1 MTGAGFAAGDSEIG
15 PVRIEVRSVNGRGLS
30 LKLRIPSGC
39 SGFESSLE
47 ERLRARL
54 GRGSVLVVVERTANP
69 STLPDRA
76 TLRAVAAE
84 LRELA
89 EELQLQQPGLM
100 DVVQAASSGSGR
112 SEASTSRP
120 LPERLGALFDAA
132 LGQLLAHRQEEGS
145 QTVAAI
151 VAVITTST
159 ATAVVPA
166 TAVVAAEHSSDS
178 LVACRAPPAPMHQPL
193 VVPLDLSVNGADYSS
208 AAPAFEYL
216 VSLFAGFEDD
226 RLDVKDVDFDVI
238 VCATSARVQE
248 RMQERVQERMQDG
261 GWEPD
266 LERWESDEGS
276 EDSEVEHDGD
286 EAAGAALSEA
296 QVLRLMV

>member
-1 MTGAGFAAGDSEIG
+1 
-15 PVRIEVRSVNGRGLS
+15 VRIEVRSVNGRGLS

-132 LGQLLAHRQEEGS
+132 LDQLLAHRQEEGS

-151 VAVITTST
+151 VAQLDEFVRLTDVAAQRAPELISEYRARLLQRVQEFVAANVPTPPP
-159 ATAVVPA
+159 AVDLVREVAVYADRVDVAEEFQRLRTHTDALKKLLTEGGEVGRRLEFLLQELLRETNTLGSKSPDTEVA
-166 TAVVAAEHSSDS
+166 HAVVAMKSCISVIKEQ
-178 LVACRAPPAPMHQPL
+178 VA
-193 VVPLDLSVNGADYSS
+193 N
-208 AAPAFEYL
+208 
-216 VSLFAGFEDD
+216 
-226 RLDVKDVDFDVI
+226 
-238 VCATSARVQE
+238 
-248 RMQERVQERMQDG
+248 
-261 GWEPD
+261 
-266 LERWESDEGS
+266 LE
-276 EDSEVEHDGD
+276 
-286 EAAGAALSEA
+286 
-296 QVLRLMV
+296 